1 MVQSINKINRIQG
14 IRFLASAL
22 QKWSKCLL
30 AKRYSERMTEFDR
43 NCHLS
48 AVNKIQP
55 RLLPF
60 SKIEIGAIFYLETE
74 GNDIDATQ
82 QYIRHMISTEI
93 KQTIQ
98 LYKKKLLASH
108 YVFSHKDM
116 KLRSRLT
123 GKQLNFRAS
132 HGFQSPITTFL
143 SKGDRGP
150 GIKYCPLLYYF
161 RNICGGS
168 VLSEPKMTWG
178 WQETYLLRNVFGED
192 LMVGKPLLS

>member
-48 AVNKIQP
+48 AANKIQP

-60 SKIEIGAIFYLETE
+60 SKIEIGALFYLETE

-108 YVFSHKDM
+108 YVFSHKDTIWLPIIFYTRWAWL
-116 KLRSRLT
+116 KFVNRNTDSRNSNSKRWYLH
-123 GKQLNFRAS
+123 KFKAVIVPSLQKIYL
-132 HGFQSPITTFL
+132 HVTTAAMHAYDTL
-143 SKGDRGP
+143 H
-150 GIKYCPLLYYF
+150 
-161 RNICGGS
+161 
-168 VLSEPKMTWG
+168 PKF
-178 WQETYLLRNVFGED
+178 YL
-192 LMVGKPLLS
+192 K